1 MDRSLDKLYENIY
14 FRDAVSVIL
23 SIILAAFVKKWIDFI
38 NTFLAVHYTLM
49 EHVSIDILNCVRE

>member
-1 MDRSLDKLYENIY
+1 MDRSLDKLYENKY

-23 SIILAAFVKKWIDFI
+23 SIICKKWIDFI

-49 EHVSIDILNCVRE
+49 EHVSIDILNGVRE